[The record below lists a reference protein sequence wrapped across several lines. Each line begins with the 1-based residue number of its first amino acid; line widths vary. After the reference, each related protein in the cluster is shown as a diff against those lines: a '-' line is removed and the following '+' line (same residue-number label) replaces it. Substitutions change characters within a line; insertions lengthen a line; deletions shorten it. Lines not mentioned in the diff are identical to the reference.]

1 MNLNANINRL
11 LTTINFLLPIFLLC
25 FIILFL
31 VLIGLLITILAFQL
45 RSKLNKQRSKNNRE
59 LIKRNYISNESP
71 TTIIT
76 TPLTATIG
84 EKLFPIKNHLIKTTK
99 KSDNLQFN
107 SS

>member
-1 MNLNANINRL
+1 MNLNTNINRL

-45 RSKLNKQRSKNNRE
+45 RLKLNKQHSKNNPE

-71 TTIIT
+71 TTTIT
-76 TPLTATIG
+76 TTIG

-99 KSDNLQFN
+99 KSDSFQFI